1 MPERGRDLVLV
12 VAGPEHGMD
21 LVPVVVGPERC
32 RDLALAVAEPE
43 RGRGLV
49 MVGLV
54 EGVVLV
60 VPMLLLHLA
69 LK

>member
-32 RDLALAVAEPE
+32 RDLVLAVAEPE

-49 MVGLV
+49 MVGLL

-60 VPMLLLHLA
+60 VPMRLLHLA

>member
-1 MPERGRDLVLV
+1 VLVVAGLVRGRDLVLV
-12 VAGPEHGMD
+12 VAGPERGRD
-21 LVPVVVGPERC
+21 LVLV
-32 RDLALAVAEPE
+32 VAEPE

-49 MVGLV
+49 I

-60 VPMLLLHLA
+60 VPMRLLHLA